1 VEEIMGV
8 DAIAKDVKQGS
19 GWLMLLG
26 AGLVFLGV
34 LALGAPLVAGYSMAM
49 LVGMLIL
56 AGGFVR
62 VVFAF
67 RAKTWGKGLLTF
79 LLGALGVLCGL
90 VMLAHPLYGLAWLT
104 LILAVWFVVD
114 GITEIALAFQLKPLH
129 GWVWTLF
136 SGIVAVLLGV
146 MIWRQW
152 PLSGTWAIGVLV
164 GIKMIFAGWGLV
176 GLGLAGRGA
185 AAEATAGS

>member
-1 VEEIMGV
+1 MGEITNVEAV
-8 DAIAKDVKQGS
+8 AADVKRGS

-26 AGLVFLGV
+26 AGLVFLGL

-56 AGGFVR
+56 AGGLVR
-62 VVFAF
+62 TVFAF
-67 RAKTWGKGLLTF
+67 RAQTWGKGLLTF
-79 LLGALGVLCGL
+79 LLGLLGILCGL

-104 LILAVWFVVD
+104 LILAIWFIVD
-114 GITEIALAFQLKPLH
+114 GITEIALAFQLQPLK
-129 GWVWTLF
+129 GWGWTLF

-152 PLSGTWAIGVLV
+152 PLSGEWAIGALV
-164 GIKMIFAGWGLV
+164 GVKMIFAGWGLV
-176 GLGLAGRGA
+176 GLGLFGRTA
-185 AAEATAGS
+185 ATEATADS

>member
-1 VEEIMGV
+1 MGEITGA
-8 DAIAKDVKQGS
+8 DAIARDVARGA
-19 GWLMLLG
+19 GWLILLG
-26 AGLVFLGV
+26 VGLTFLGA

-56 AGGFVR
+56 AGGLVR
-62 VVFAF
+62 IVFAF
-67 RAKTWGKGLLTF
+67 RAKTWGKGLPTF
-79 LLGALGVLCGL
+79 LLGALGILCGL

-104 LILAVWFVVD
+104 LILAVWFVFD
-114 GITEIALAFQLKPLH
+114 GITEIALAFQLKPLG

-136 SGIVAVLLGV
+136 SGVVAVLLGV

-152 PLSGTWAIGVLV
+152 PLSGAWAIGVLV
-164 GIKMIFAGWGLV
+164 GIKMIFAGWGLI

-185 AAEATAGS
+185 ATDATAGS